1 MKKHLGSLGLL
12 LTAII
17 WGSGFVANN
26 IALETMTPLQILCL
40 RFFSGAVLMGGI
52 ACKRYKNVGKQEII
66 AGTIL
71 GVILFAAFTAQ
82 TFGLKYTTPSKNA
95 FLTATNVVIVPF
107 IALLLNKKR
116 VDGYSCAGAVM
127 AITGIGILSLRG
139 NLSLS
144 FGDALTL
151 ICAFCF
157 AFHIFYTGEF
167 AQKYDVLILTAIQ
180 MLVAFL
186 LSFLVMLPAEGIN
199 LSVSGNG
206 LVSVIYLG
214 VFSTTIAFFLQ
225 TVAQKYTTETKA
237 AVILSME
244 SVFGTLF
251 SILIVQEEITARM
264 VAGCILILAA
274 VIIAETKPKLI
285 MKRYIEEIKE
295 L

>member
-12 LTAII
+12 FTAII
-17 WGSGFVANN
+17 WGSGFAANN

-40 RFFSGAVLMGGI
+40 RFFISAVLMGGI
-52 ACKRYKNVGKQEII
+52 ACKRLKRVGKQEVI

-107 IALLLNKKR
+107 IALLINKKR
-116 VDGYSCAGAVM
+116 VDVYSGVGAVM

-139 NLSLS
+139 DFSVS
-144 FGDALTL
+144 FGDMLTL

-167 AQKYDVLILTAIQ
+167 VRKYDGLLLTAIQ
-180 MLVAFL
+180 MLVACL
-186 LSFLVMLPAEGIN
+186 LSFLVMLPADG
-199 LSVSGNG
+199 LDFSVAGRG
-206 LVSVIYLG
+206 LASVIYLG
-214 VFSTTIAFFLQ
+214 VFATTIAFFLQ
-225 TVAQKYTTETKA
+225 TMAQKYTTETKA

-251 SILIVQEEITARM
+251 SILIVGEKITVRM
-264 VAGCILILAA
+264 VAGCMIILAA
-274 VIIAETKPKLI
+274 VIFGETKPDFIK
-285 MKRYIEEIKE
+285 KRYAEEIKE

>member
-1 MKKHLGSLGLL
+1 MKKHLGSIGLL

-26 IALETMTPLQILCL
+26 MALMTMTPLQILCL
-40 RFFSGAVLMGGI
+40 RFFIGAVLMGAI
-52 ACKRYKNVGKQEII
+52 AFKRFKNIRKQEII
-66 AGTIL
+66 AGIIL
-71 GVILFAAFTAQ
+71 GILLFTAFVAQ

-107 IALLLNKKR
+107 IAFLLHKKK
-116 VDGYSCAGAVM
+116 VDRYSTVGAVM

-151 ICAFCF
+151 LCALGF
-157 AFHIFYTGEF
+157 AFHIFYTGQF
-167 AQKYDVLILTAIQ
+167 AQKYDVLVLTALQ

-186 LSFLVMLPAEGIN
+186 LSLIVILPVEGIN
-199 LSVSGNG
+199 LTVSGNG
-206 LVSVIYLG
+206 LMSVIYLG

-225 TVAQKYTTETKA
+225 TVAQKYTSETKA

-251 SILIVQEEITARM
+251 SILIVHEKITERM
-264 VAGCILILAA
+264 IAGCLLILAA
-274 VIIAETKPKLI
+274 VLISETKPRFGRLNNQV
-285 MKRYIEEIKE
+285 IK
-295 L
+295 

>member
-26 IALETMTPLQILCL
+26 IALETMTPLQVLCI
-40 RFFSGAVLMGGI
+40 RFFIGAVLMGAIAFKRFKGI
-52 ACKRYKNVGKQEII
+52 RKQEII

-71 GVILFAAFTAQ
+71 GIILFTAFVAQ

-107 IALLLNKKR
+107 IAFLLNKKK
-116 VDGYSCAGAVM
+116 VDRYSSAGAVM

-151 ICAFCF
+151 LCALCF

-167 AQKYDVLILTAIQ
+167 AQKYDVLVLTAIQ

-186 LSFLVMLPAEGIN
+186 LSFIVILPVEGIN
-199 LSVSGNG
+199 FSVSGNG
-206 LVSVIYLG
+206 LISVIYLG

-251 SILIVQEEITARM
+251 SILIVHERITLKM
-264 VAGCILILAA
+264 VAGCLLILAA
-274 VIIAETKPKLI
+274 VIIAETKPKFI
-285 MKRYIEEIKE
+285 RK
-295 L
+295 